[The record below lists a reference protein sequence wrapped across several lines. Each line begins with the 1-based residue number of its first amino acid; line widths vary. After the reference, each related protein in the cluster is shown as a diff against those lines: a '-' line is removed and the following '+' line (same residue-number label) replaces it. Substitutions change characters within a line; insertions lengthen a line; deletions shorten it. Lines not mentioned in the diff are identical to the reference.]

1 LPVVLGLPF
10 FVLVGGGDNW
20 VRRGASAALGAAI
33 PVVGLVLYNLI
44 TTGHLFH
51 PAYEYL
57 YQVET
62 GFYPRLFPYLE
73 YHPDWAIEDPRYI
86 PQNLRLMLFG
96 LPEILP
102 ACDGPETAR
111 RLFDAACPFVRPRA
125 DGVSLLLTTPA
136 LLLAVP
142 AVRGWGRGRLVTGAI
157 LAIVLIA
164 LLNLMHFSQGWVQ
177 FGYRFSNDFVPFL
190 LLLVALGMERLRG
203 RRWAATIVVAVGV
216 SIAVNAW
223 GVAWGGI
230 LGW

>member
-1 LPVVLGLPF
+1 MPVVLGLPF

-62 GFYPRLFPYLE
+62 GFYPLLFPYLE
-73 YHPDWAIEDPRYI
+73 YHPEWSIEDPRYI
-86 PQNLRLMLFG
+86 PQNLRLMLVG

-102 ACDGPETAR
+102 ACDGPGTAR
-111 RLFDAACPFVRPRA
+111 ALFDAACPFVRPRA
-125 DGVSLLLTTPA
+125 DGMSLLLTTPA
-136 LLLAVP
+136 LLLAIP

-177 FGYRFSNDFVPFL
+177 FGYRFSNDFVPFAL
-190 LLLVALGMERLRG
+190 ILVALGMERLG
-203 RRWAATIVVAVGV
+203 GARRWVVLLLVV
-216 SIAVNAW
+216 SILVNLW
-223 GVAWGGI
+223 GVAWSRV